1 MSLLV
6 ERGEIVGLIGPN
18 GSGKTT
24 LLNVINGLERAD
36 DGTIALDD
44 RRIERSAG
52 ARRSPAP
59 ASAAPS
65 RRWRLPATPSRPTW
79 RARWR
84 RVRPSCCSTSRRP
97 ASATAS
103 GGRCRRLLASLRD
116 AGRGVLIVDHDIEL
130 LSRVCDRLV
139 CLDRGRVIA
148 SGSPAEVRADP
159 RVRASFLG
167 LDGDRG
173 MSAVLEIGDVSVEA
187 GEIVALLGGNGA
199 GKTTLLE
206 TVLGFHPG
214 RVVLFGRDASALAV
228 EQRVGLGVGYVPE
241 GRRVFAG
248 LTVRENL
255 EAASSLPA
263 GQRRQRVEEMLALFP
278 MLGERPEARAWLLS
292 GGQQQML
299 ALARALM
306 DRPRLLLL
314 DEPTLGL
321 APVVVADLLRRLS
334 AMTADGTAI
343 LLAEQRAALALG
355 VARRGVVLSRGQVVR
370 RGSAAELA
378 ADPTL
383 ADLMAGA

>member
-1 MSLLV
+1 
-6 ERGEIVGLIGPN
+6 
-18 GSGKTT
+18 
-24 LLNVINGLERAD
+24 
-36 DGTIALDD
+36 
-44 RRIERSAG
+44 
-52 ARRSPAP
+52 
-59 ASAAPS
+59 
-65 RRWRLPATPSRPTW
+65 
-79 RARWR
+79 
-84 RVRPSCCSTSRRP
+84 
-97 ASATAS
+97 
-103 GGRCRRLLASLRD
+103 
-116 AGRGVLIVDHDIEL
+116 
-130 LSRVCDRLV
+130 
-139 CLDRGRVIA
+139 
-148 SGSPAEVRADP
+148 
-159 RVRASFLG
+159 
-167 LDGDRG
+167 
-173 MSAVLEIGDVSVEA
+173 MSAVLEVGELSVEA

-214 RVVLFGRDASALAV
+214 RVVLFGNDAGALAV
-228 EQRVGLGVGYVPE
+228 EQRIQLGVGYVPE

-263 GQRRQRVEEMLALFP
+263 SQRRQRLEEMLALFP

-321 APVVVADLLRRLS
+321 APVVVADLLRRLGN
-334 AMTADGTAI
+334 MTADGTAI

-355 VARRGVVLSRGQVVR
+355 VAGRGVVLSRGRVVR

-378 ADPTL
+378 ADPAL

>member
-1 MSLLV
+1 M
-6 ERGEIVGLIGPN
+6 N
-18 GSGKTT
+18 T
-24 LLNVINGLERAD
+24 
-36 DGTIALDD
+36 
-44 RRIERSAG
+44 
-52 ARRSPAP
+52 
-59 ASAAPS
+59 
-65 RRWRLPATPSRPTW
+65 
-79 RARWR
+79 
-84 RVRPSCCSTSRRP
+84 
-97 ASATAS
+97 
-103 GGRCRRLLASLRD
+103 
-116 AGRGVLIVDHDIEL
+116 
-130 LSRVCDRLV
+130 
-139 CLDRGRVIA
+139 
-148 SGSPAEVRADP
+148 
-159 RVRASFLG
+159 
-167 LDGDRG
+167 
-173 MSAVLEIGDVSVEA
+173 VLEIGDVSVEA

-214 RVVLFGRDASALAV
+214 RVVLFGDDASSLTV
-228 EQRVGLGVGYVPE
+228 EQRVQSGVGYVPE

-255 EAASSLPA
+255 EASSSLPA
-263 GQRRQRVEEMLALFP
+263 LQRRRRVEEMLALFP
-278 MLGERPEARAWLLS
+278 MLGERSKARAWLLS

-321 APVVVADLLRRLS
+321 APVVVADLLRRLA
-334 AMTADGTAI
+334 AMTADGTAV

-355 VARRGVVLSRGQVVR
+355 VARRGLVLSRGQVVR

>member
-1 MSLLV
+1 
-6 ERGEIVGLIGPN
+6 
-18 GSGKTT
+18 
-24 LLNVINGLERAD
+24 
-36 DGTIALDD
+36 
-44 RRIERSAG
+44 
-52 ARRSPAP
+52 
-59 ASAAPS
+59 
-65 RRWRLPATPSRPTW
+65 
-79 RARWR
+79 
-84 RVRPSCCSTSRRP
+84 
-97 ASATAS
+97 
-103 GGRCRRLLASLRD
+103 
-116 AGRGVLIVDHDIEL
+116 
-130 LSRVCDRLV
+130 
-139 CLDRGRVIA
+139 
-148 SGSPAEVRADP
+148 
-159 RVRASFLG
+159 
-167 LDGDRG
+167 

-214 RVVLFGRDASALAV
+214 RAVLFGRDASALTV
-228 EQRVGLGVGYVPE
+228 EQRIALGIGYVPE

-255 EAASSLPA
+255 VAASSLPA
-263 GQRRQRVEEMLALFP
+263 GQRRRRLDEMLALFP

-299 ALARALM
+299 ALARALI

-321 APVVVADLLRRLS
+321 APVVVADLLGRLS
-334 AMTADGTAI
+334 AMTADGTAV

-370 RGSAAELA
+370 RGPAAELA

>member
-1 MSLLV
+1 MS
-6 ERGEIVGLIGPN
+6 
-18 GSGKTT
+18 
-24 LLNVINGLERAD
+24 
-36 DGTIALDD
+36 
-44 RRIERSAG
+44 
-52 ARRSPAP
+52 
-59 ASAAPS
+59 
-65 RRWRLPATPSRPTW
+65 
-79 RARWR
+79 
-84 RVRPSCCSTSRRP
+84 
-97 ASATAS
+97 
-103 GGRCRRLLASLRD
+103 
-116 AGRGVLIVDHDIEL
+116 
-130 LSRVCDRLV
+130 
-139 CLDRGRVIA
+139 
-148 SGSPAEVRADP
+148 
-159 RVRASFLG
+159 
-167 LDGDRG
+167 
-173 MSAVLEIGDVSVEA
+173 VLEIGEVSVEA

-206 TVLGFHPG
+206 TGLGFHPG
-214 RVVLFGRDASALAV
+214 RVMLFGRDASALAV
-228 EQRVGLGVGYVPE
+228 EQRIGLGVGYVPE

-255 EAASSLPA
+255 EASSALPA
-263 GQRRQRVEEMLALFP
+263 QQRRQRVDEMLALFP

-321 APVVVADLLRRLS
+321 APVVVADLLKRLT

-355 VARRGVVLSRGQVVR
+355 IARRGVVLSRGQVVR

>member
-1 MSLLV
+1 M
-6 ERGEIVGLIGPN
+6 
-18 GSGKTT
+18 
-24 LLNVINGLERAD
+24 
-36 DGTIALDD
+36 
-44 RRIERSAG
+44 
-52 ARRSPAP
+52 
-59 ASAAPS
+59 SAA
-65 RRWRLPATPSRPTW
+65 
-79 RARWR
+79 
-84 RVRPSCCSTSRRP
+84 
-97 ASATAS
+97 
-103 GGRCRRLLASLRD
+103 
-116 AGRGVLIVDHDIEL
+116 
-130 LSRVCDRLV
+130 
-139 CLDRGRVIA
+139 
-148 SGSPAEVRADP
+148 
-159 RVRASFLG
+159 
-167 LDGDRG
+167 
-173 MSAVLEIGDVSVEA
+173 LEIGEVSVEA

-214 RVVLFGRDASALAV
+214 RVMLFGRDASALAV
-228 EQRVGLGVGYVPE
+228 ERRIALGVGYVPE

-255 EAASSLPA
+255 EASSSLPA
-263 GQRRQRVEEMLALFP
+263 AQRRQRVDEMLALFP

-321 APVVVADLLRRLS
+321 APVVVADLLRRLG

>member
-1 MSLLV
+1 
-6 ERGEIVGLIGPN
+6 
-18 GSGKTT
+18 
-24 LLNVINGLERAD
+24 
-36 DGTIALDD
+36 
-44 RRIERSAG
+44 
-52 ARRSPAP
+52 
-59 ASAAPS
+59 
-65 RRWRLPATPSRPTW
+65 
-79 RARWR
+79 
-84 RVRPSCCSTSRRP
+84 
-97 ASATAS
+97 
-103 GGRCRRLLASLRD
+103 
-116 AGRGVLIVDHDIEL
+116 
-130 LSRVCDRLV
+130 
-139 CLDRGRVIA
+139 
-148 SGSPAEVRADP
+148 
-159 RVRASFLG
+159 
-167 LDGDRG
+167 
-173 MSAVLEIGDVSVEA
+173 MSAVLEVGDVSVEA

-206 TVLGFHPG
+206 TVLGFQPG
-214 RVVLFGRDASALAV
+214 RVMLFGRDASALAV

-263 GQRRQRVEEMLALFP
+263 PQRRQRVEEMLALFP

-306 DRPRLLLL
+306 ERPRLLLL

-321 APVVVADLLRRLS
+321 APVVVADLLRRLG

-378 ADPTL
+378 ADPML

>member
-1 MSLLV
+1 M
-6 ERGEIVGLIGPN
+6 
-18 GSGKTT
+18 
-24 LLNVINGLERAD
+24 
-36 DGTIALDD
+36 
-44 RRIERSAG
+44 
-52 ARRSPAP
+52 
-59 ASAAPS
+59 SAA
-65 RRWRLPATPSRPTW
+65 
-79 RARWR
+79 
-84 RVRPSCCSTSRRP
+84 
-97 ASATAS
+97 
-103 GGRCRRLLASLRD
+103 
-116 AGRGVLIVDHDIEL
+116 
-130 LSRVCDRLV
+130 
-139 CLDRGRVIA
+139 
-148 SGSPAEVRADP
+148 
-159 RVRASFLG
+159 
-167 LDGDRG
+167 
-173 MSAVLEIGDVSVEA
+173 LEIGEVSVEA

-214 RVVLFGRDASALAV
+214 RVLLFGRDASALAV
-228 EQRVGLGVGYVPE
+228 EQRIALGVGYVPE

-255 EAASSLPA
+255 EASSSLPA
-263 GQRRQRVEEMLALFP
+263 AQRRQRVDEMLALFP

-334 AMTADGTAI
+334 TMTADGTAI
-343 LLAEQRAALALG
+343 LLAEQRAAVALG
-355 VARRGVVLSRGQVVR
+355 IARRGVILSRGQVVR

-378 ADPTL
+378 ADPML

>member
-1 MSLLV
+1 
-6 ERGEIVGLIGPN
+6 
-18 GSGKTT
+18 
-24 LLNVINGLERAD
+24 
-36 DGTIALDD
+36 
-44 RRIERSAG
+44 
-52 ARRSPAP
+52 
-59 ASAAPS
+59 
-65 RRWRLPATPSRPTW
+65 
-79 RARWR
+79 
-84 RVRPSCCSTSRRP
+84 
-97 ASATAS
+97 
-103 GGRCRRLLASLRD
+103 
-116 AGRGVLIVDHDIEL
+116 
-130 LSRVCDRLV
+130 
-139 CLDRGRVIA
+139 
-148 SGSPAEVRADP
+148 
-159 RVRASFLG
+159 
-167 LDGDRG
+167 
-173 MSAVLEIGDVSVEA
+173 MSAVLEIGEVSVEA

-214 RVVLFGRDASALAV
+214 RVRLFGHDASVLVV

-263 GQRRQRVEEMLALFP
+263 SQRRQRVEEMLALFP
-278 MLGERPEARAWLLS
+278 MLGERPKARAWLLS

-299 ALARALM
+299 ALARAMM

-321 APVVVADLLRRLS
+321 APVVVADLLRRLE